1 MKKTLLYDKH
11 VSLGAK
17 MIDFGGWMMP
27 LQYSGIIQEHQAVR
41 SEAGLF
47 DVSHMGEIMVE
58 GKAAG
63 EIIQRL
69 ITNDI
74 SRLKDYQVHYTL
86 MCYPDGGTVDD
97 ILI

>member
-1 MKKTLLYDKH
+1 
-11 VSLGAK
+11 
-17 MIDFGGWMMP
+17 MP

-63 EIIQRL
+63 SLYR
-69 ITNDI
+69 D
-74 SRLKDYQVHYTL
+74 
-86 MCYPDGGTVDD
+86 
-97 ILI
+97 

>member
-1 MKKTLLYDKH
+1 
-11 VSLGAK
+11 
-17 MIDFGGWMMP
+17 MP

-63 EIIQRL
+63 EFIQRL

-74 SRLKDYQVHYTL
+74 SRLKDSQVLILLCAIL
-86 MCYPDGGTVDD
+86 MAERWMTF
-97 ILI
+97 